1 MTSSQASTGK
11 SRRLHL
17 DLDREI
23 KNLSYKDLSN
33 PDQDS
38 KSIQSQYSSMDLHS
52 SMRSSSQLHYKTS
65 TVLDDLMKSVN
76 KTEKQINSM
85 EKSIKKTRKVKI
97 DLNSP
102 QLLGDLQAQ
111 LIQERQNNYAM
122 QKENERLRRKV
133 HYKKNYQHDLNC
145 LQEDY
150 HNLVE
155 SFMKSEEIRKK
166 QKTLIRNLKS
176 SIMN

>member
-1 MTSSQASTGK
+1 
-11 SRRLHL
+11 
-17 DLDREI
+17 
-23 KNLSYKDLSN
+23 
-33 PDQDS
+33 
-38 KSIQSQYSSMDLHS
+38 
-52 SMRSSSQLHYKTS
+52 
-65 TVLDDLMKSVN
+65 
-76 KTEKQINSM
+76 M

>member
-33 PDQDS
+33 PDLDS

-65 TVLDDLMKSVN
+65 TVLDDLMRSVN
-76 KTEKQINSM
+76 KTEKQLNSM
-85 EKSIKKTRKVKI
+85 EKSIKKTTQTTVAFFYLMYFFRRRY
-97 DLNSP
+97 
-102 QLLGDLQAQ
+102 
-111 LIQERQNNYAM
+111 LIASSN
-122 QKENERLRRKV
+122 LR
-133 HYKKNYQHDLNC
+133 
-145 LQEDY
+145 
-150 HNLVE
+150 
-155 SFMKSEEIRKK
+155 M
-166 QKTLIRNLKS
+166 RNQRHS
-176 SIMN
+176 G